1 MTRTEKKRKVVAR
14 LWNIAAL
21 AFILLP
27 ICSLLVGSLQSEQ
40 ALLSDVQNPLPKEIT
55 FRNFIVLITGDN
67 TSGNYPVQV
76 EFFPRAFLNSTVV
89 SGSTALLTVFFGAL
103 SAYSLA
109 RLPFWGRNAYSLI
122 VLATRMVPLI
132 ALVIPLFITLRNL
145 RLLNTLTGLILT
157 QTGFLLPFT
166 IWLLRAYFES
176 LPADMEEAARVDGCS
191 RLGTVFRIVFPLSAP
206 GMSATFVITFLL
218 TLNELLIPITLGSS
232 KEVQT
237 LPVLLGSFISDFS
250 LQYSIINATAFL
262 ALTPTV
268 VLALLLQK
276 YVVAGLTAGAV
287 KG

>member
-1 MTRTEKKRKVVAR
+1 MTRKEKKRKTLAR
-14 LWNIAAL
+14 LWNLAAL

-27 ICSLLVGSLQSEQ
+27 IGSLLIGSLQSEQ
-40 ALLSDVQNPLPKEIT
+40 ALLSNVQSPLPKEIT
-55 FRNFIVLITGDN
+55 FRNFIVLILGDN
-67 TSGNYPVQV
+67 SSANYPVQV
-76 EFFPRAFLNSTVV
+76 EHFPRAFLNSTIV
-89 SGSTALLTVFFGAL
+89 SGLTSFLTVFLGAL

-109 RLPFWGRNAYSLI
+109 RLPFRGRNAYSFI

-132 ALVIPLFITLRNL
+132 ALVIPLFITLRSL
-145 RLLNTLTGLILT
+145 GLLNTLTGLILT

-191 RLGTVFRIVFPLSAP
+191 RLGTFFRVVLPLSAP

-218 TLNELLIPITLGSS
+218 TWNELLIPITLGSS

-250 LQYSIINATAFL
+250 LQYSIVNATAFL

-268 VLALLLQK
+268 ILALLLQK